1 VDYAINWDVELLILD
16 VDWDK
21 YLYINKI
28 LREHSKHKRTGD
40 VDLQKVLV
48 ISA

>member
-1 VDYAINWDVELLILD
+1 MDYAINWVAEQSIGD

-21 YLYINKI
+21 YLYIVKI
-28 LREHSKHKRTGD
+28 IREHSKHKRTGD